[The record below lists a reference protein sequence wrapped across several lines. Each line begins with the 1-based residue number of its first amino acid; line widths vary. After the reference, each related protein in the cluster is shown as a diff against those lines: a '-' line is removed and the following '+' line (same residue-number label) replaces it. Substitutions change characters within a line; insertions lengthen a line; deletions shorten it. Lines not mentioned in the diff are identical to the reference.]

1 MEPQTGDPSECER
14 RCYWD
19 YTRIMAGG
27 RGGGRAGGA
36 RTASGKVEQTITQ
49 LLAHKCFHPK
59 QRLDTG

>member
-14 RCYWD
+14 KCYWELHQD
-19 YTRIMAGG
+19 NG
-27 RGGGRAGGA
+27 RGGAGGGA

-49 LLAHKCFHPK
+49 LLAHKGFHPK